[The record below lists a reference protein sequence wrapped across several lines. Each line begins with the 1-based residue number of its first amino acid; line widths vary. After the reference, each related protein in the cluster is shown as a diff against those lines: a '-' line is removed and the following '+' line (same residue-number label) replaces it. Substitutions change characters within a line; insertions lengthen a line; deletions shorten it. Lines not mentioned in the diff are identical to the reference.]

1 MNCLLLCL
9 IFYLPSAG
17 DYFEQGNRY
26 YEKHQYSEAIRV
38 YEIAVELEPENG
50 LSWAALGSAFGE
62 NREYEKA
69 LEEALIFFEAAAK
82 NQSQEPAIHLNLGI
96 VYLTLDEPE
105 KAKEVFRKVI
115 EIEPV
120 KY

>member
-69 LEEALIFFEAAAK
+69 LESLKKAVTLAPRLTEAYPLITFYY
-82 NQSQEPAIHLNLGI
+82 I
-96 VYLTLDEPE
+96 
-105 KAKEVFRKVI
+105 
-115 EIEPV
+115 
-120 KY
+120 